1 MVELHRMVT
10 EAALM
15 GAPID
20 LIAITESHLTKLI
33 PDGEISLPGYQPP
46 LRCDRDPAVSKHPD
60 GRSRMSKGGV
70 VVYVREGLLI
80 QEVVTDAAESYE
92 LVAFT
97 VANTRQLILY
107 RPDPNLHCDKLHERL
122 STERSGRDRFICSGD
137 FNANLDAKKPRG
149 ASLLRHLQYQLGLR
163 QFVKFPTYHRCT
175 KRGKLLQQ
183 SRIDHVWANINCRCA
198 PQHSLIR
205 ESDHMGIRIS
215 YPARAKEEQLPRV
228 VYRRQW
234 RKIDADAA
242 AEIIDRH
249 MLPYAPDEELR
260 PHRPE
265 HAQEEMARHGVGN
278 RVPPAPAVPQLIP
291 SPCAAA
297 QAHLHSVLRAWDAAW
312 AEIKRT
318 LVPKQRVRLP
328 KPGTKKLA
336 WVSKA
341 TRAKQ
346 RERNRCQRKFAKN
359 FHDEE
364 ARRAVH
370 EARAAVRKGLEE
382 DAQSFIQGKW
392 AAAGRN
398 PGRPEH
404 WHIFNTFAGRKVRAR
419 VQPSCTP
426 DACNQSFLNK
436 IKRLREPLINS
447 PAAAPARKDVPRM
460 DHFQDITPAQA
471 MEALRASKPKTSSG
485 IDEIPM
491 TAVKQVGSRVPHY
504 VALLANAVLRAQK
517 WPEQWKRAQ
526 VSPLW
531 KKKGCRQD
539 PQNYRPLAM
548 LPSISRV
555 VERLFSEQLKAHIQ
569 AAGILPEFQHGF
581 RKGYSCETA
590 LIDLINWVALARE
603 RGEQVVVVSADY
615 SAAFDT
621 LDHEVLIRK
630 LDSQVGLHGPVL
642 SLLDDYLNGRRQRT
656 LIQGKPPS
664 PWSAPV
670 ACGVPQGSV
679 LGPLLFALY
688 CVDIGAA
695 VSGAKLIQYADDV
708 TLCVSAGTID
718 AARDKMNAALEE
730 FESFSKANRLVPQP
744 AKTQLMVSTATRD
757 QKRVQEFACELA
769 QQKLRPAKAIQ
780 ILGVLI
786 DPGLTWAP
794 HAAAAAGRADGATAA
809 IRRNAGWLSVKD
821 RMFLARALSLPYIDY
836 CQTAMEGASTAAINS
851 LQRAYHRAARM
862 ACRMERHSFRRRAP
876 VATERSEAAL
886 RRTGWP
892 TWPRRRRAAAAAM
905 ACKIWYSGEP
915 PTLRACLP
923 GLIQGSSTRSAGRR
937 LPLKAHTHVVARKAF
952 SVWARLL
959 INRVLA
965 GSTFAGC
972 PPDISRPDADRA
984 PRSGHAPPDED
995 LQERRNFYALI
1006 QDKYRTVREHSTPDG
1021 RAIAW
1026 TDGGCSSVHGTAVA
1040 GAGIY
1045 YGQGNERN
1053 CMRRVSGDQSS
1064 ARAEVAAM
1072 LHVLETDDRR
1082 LRVATDNM
1090 YVCKGVRQWRLKW
1103 RQRAW
1108 FQCPL
1113 SAEEIRHADL
1123 WRRIDAL
1130 LEERDADH
1138 VEVVWR
1144 KAHALQH
1151 HINAGKTTELDV
1163 HGNNM
1168 ADQLATQAVANAA
1181 AGGPDRLTVPF
1192 PQLDLSDTSL
1202 SRAAALAAAADG
1214 GGCTEPVP

>member
-20 LIAITESHLTKLI
+20 VVAITESHLHKLI

-60 GRSRMSKGGV
+60 GRSRTTKGGV

-122 STERSGRDRFICSGD
+122 SEERVGRDRFICTGD

-149 ASLLRHLQYQLGLR
+149 ASLLRHLQCQLGLR
-163 QFVKFPTYHRCT
+163 QFVKFPTYHRCS
-175 KRGKLLQQ
+175 KQGKLLQQ

-215 YPARAKEEQLPRV
+215 YPDRAKEEKMPRV

-234 RKIDADAA
+234 RKIDVDAA
-242 AEIIDRH
+242 AAIIDRH
-249 MLPYAPDEELR
+249 MLPHAPGEQLR
-260 PHRPE
+260 PHLPE
-265 HAQEEMARHGVGN
+265 HALEEMARNGVG
-278 RVPPAPAVPQLIP
+278 RVLPSPATPQLIP
-291 SPCAAA
+291 APSAAV
-297 QAHLHSVLRAWDAAW
+297 QAHLASVIQAWDAAW
-312 AEIKRT
+312 DEIKRT

-328 KPGTKKLA
+328 KPGTKRLA

-346 RERNRCQRKFAKN
+346 RERNKCQRKFAKN
-359 FHDEE
+359 FHDED
-364 ARRAVH
+364 ARRAVRD
-370 EARAAVRKGLEE
+370 ARAAVRKGLEE

-392 AAAGRN
+392 AAAGKN

-404 WHIFNTFAGRKVRAR
+404 WRIFNSFAGRKVRAR

-426 DACNQSFLNK
+426 DACNQAFLNK
-436 IKRLREPLINS
+436 IKKLREPLINS
-447 PAAAPARKDVPRM
+447 PRASPERKDVPRM

-471 MEALRASKPKTSSG
+471 MEALRASKPKTSCG

-491 TAVKQVGSRVPHY
+491 TALKQVGSSVPHY
-504 VALLANAVLRAQK
+504 IALLANAVLKGQK

-621 LDHEVLIRK
+621 LDHEVLIQK

-708 TLCVSAGTID
+708 TLCVSARTID
-718 AARDKMNAALEE
+718 GAREKMNAALEE

-744 AKTQLMVSTATRD
+744 AKTQLMVSASARE
-757 QKRVQEFACELA
+757 QKRLQEFACELA
-769 QQKLRPAKAIQ
+769 QQKLRLAKAIK

-786 DPGLTWAP
+786 DSGLTWAP
-794 HAAAAAGRADGATAA
+794 HAAAAAGHADGATAA

-821 RMFLARALSLPYIDY
+821 RVFLARALSLPYIDY
-836 CQTAMEGASTAAINS
+836 CQTAMEGASASAINS

-862 ACRMERHSFRRRAP
+862 ACRMERHSFRRRGP

-892 TWPRRRRAAAAAM
+892 TWPRRRRAAAAAVQD
-905 ACKIWYSGEP
+905 
-915 PTLRACLP
+915 LV
-923 GLIQGSSTRSAGRR
+923 
-937 LPLKAHTHVVARKAF
+937 HTHVVARKAF
-952 SVWARLL
+952 TVWARGMV
-959 INRVLA
+959 NRVLA
-965 GSTFAGC
+965 GNTFEGC
-972 PPDISRPDADRA
+972 SPDISRPEAERA
-984 PRSGHAPPDED
+984 PRSGRPPPDED
-995 LQERRNFYALI
+995 LQERRHFYSLI
-1006 QDKYRTVREHSTPDG
+1006 QDKYRAVREHSTPDG
-1021 RAIAW
+1021 RVIAW
-1026 TDGGCSSVHGTAVA
+1026 TDGGCSTVHGTPVA

-1053 CMRRVSGDQSS
+1053 CMRRVTGDQSS
-1064 ARAEVAAM
+1064 ARAEVTAM
-1072 LHVLETDDRR
+1072 CHVLETDQRR
-1082 LRVATDNM
+1082 LRVVTDNM
-1090 YVCKGVRQWRLKW
+1090 YVCKGVNEWRLQWRQK
-1103 RQRAW
+1103 AW
-1108 FQCPL
+1108 FRSPL
-1113 SAEEIRHADL
+1113 STEEIHHADS

-1130 LEERDADH
+1130 MDERGANQ

-1144 KAHALQH
+1144 KAHALQR
-1151 HINAGKTTELDV
+1151 HINAGQTTELDV
-1163 HGNNM
+1163 YGNNM
-1168 ADQLATQAVANAA
+1168 ADQLATQAVRNA
-1181 AGGPDRLTVPF
+1181 AGGGPDKMWEHS
-1192 PQLDLSDTSL
+1192 PQLDLSDPSL
-1202 SRAAALAAAADG
+1202 RRAAALAAAADASAHD
-1214 GGCTEPVP
+1214 